1 MMTTFLLFMIQIRE
15 NSIHI
20 SSFRRMQLHPTYS
33 HGSPD
38 SNGLFDGMMGMLQR
52 GEAQLGITSLVML
65 PQRLAAVDFTAPTWE
80 FRLVSVF
87 EIPVSVA
94 ARSKA

>member
-1 MMTTFLLFMIQIRE
+1 VK

-20 SSFRRMQLHPTYS
+20 SSFCRIQLHPTYS

-38 SNGLFDGMMGMLQR
+38 TNGLFDGMMGMLQR
-52 GEAQLGITSLVML
+52 GEAQLGITSLAML

-87 EIPVSVA
+87 EMPVPVA